1 VGNWVTL
8 VYRIPRQPSA
18 PRVHVWRKLKQL
30 GAIALQDA
38 VWVLP
43 ATPRTKEQFQWLAVE
58 ITELGGDVTFWASSL
73 LYATDETGL
82 VNQFEEQVNSGYAKI
97 LTALKKSKPDV
108 ASLAL
113 EFQRLQTLDFF
124 QSPLASKVRD
134 ALLTKRGGKEK

>member
-1 VGNWVTL
+1 MGNWVTL

-82 VNQFEEQVNSGYAKI
+82 VKQFEEQVNSGYAEI
-97 LTALKKSKPDV
+97 LTALKKSKPDL

-124 QSPLASKVRD
+124 QSPLTAKVRD
-134 ALLTKRGGKEK
+134 ALLTKRGGNKK

>member
-1 VGNWVTL
+1 MGKWVTL

-43 ATPRTKEQFQWLAVE
+43 ATSRTKEQFQWLAVE

-82 VNQFEEQVNSGYAKI
+82 VKQFEEQANSGYAKI
-97 LTALKKSKPDV
+97 LTALKKGKPDV

-124 QSPLASKVRD
+124 KSPLAAKVRD
-134 ALLTKRGGKEK
+134 ALLTK